1 MFKSKKNDRK
11 YWLRRRYGQSR
22 SRARIKRSTVKF
34 EIFIELTFFKQ
45 KIKLIN
51 GSGVNVEIFNPKL
64 YNKSVLRK
72 TLGYDLEKRIYI
84 CVVFQEHM
92 HNNIQ
97 HKLI

>member
-45 KIKLIN
+45 KITEAFDQVFLISKADLIKL
-51 GSGVNVEIFNPKL
+51 
-64 YNKSVLRK
+64 K
-72 TLGYDLEKRIYI
+72 T
-84 CVVFQEHM
+84 F
-92 HNNIQ
+92 
-97 HKLI
+97 